1 MSKKQ
6 RAIFELVVGLPALIA
21 FGYFTN
27 GWAAGALVVAMW
39 ANNVGR
45 GL

>member
-1 MSKKQ
+1 MTKRQ

-21 FGYFTN
+21 FGYFTSA
-27 GWAAGALVVAMW
+27 WAAGALLLAMW